1 MNVYNR
7 IVCVCIIL
15 LSVACAA
22 TAQRQ
27 SKKEVLSIDDNF
39 PGGNI
44 IVDSVKGK
52 DIYIHHDL
60 HDTERNWF
68 FWNFRVKGAAAST
81 LTFHF
86 MHPWQQFDA
95 INVVGVHGPAVSR
108 DGGITWSWLGME
120 NATGKSFSYTFSSQE
135 TDVRFSMGMP
145 YTQENLTSFL
155 KKYQNHPNLEMAT
168 LGITRKGRNIERL
181 HVGNIEGNPKYR
193 VLLTARHH
201 ACEMMTNYLI
211 EGAIESILANAEE
224 GAWFRKNVEFMIVPF
239 VDKDGVED
247 GDQGKYRRGR
257 DHNRDYSD
265 ESIYASTR
273 AIRSYVPAW
282 SDERLAVMLDLH
294 CPYIAGKDHEQIH
307 LVGLASPT
315 VAKQQEKFSAILQRT
330 AQAERAL
337 PYQTSF
343 NIPFG
348 TSWNTVANYG
358 KGKSISRWA
367 SELKEVRLASTLE
380 FPYANA
386 SGQMV
391 TQANA
396 RAFGHVLAKSMYEY
410 LVSLDKE

>member
-1 MNVYNR
+1 M
-7 IVCVCIIL
+7 IL
-15 LSVACAA
+15 FSLHGV
-22 TAQRQ
+22 TGVQAQSR
-27 SKKEVLSIDDNF
+27 KEMMTIDDNF

-68 FWNFRVKGAAAST
+68 YWYFRIKGASGST
-81 LTFHF
+81 RTFHF
-86 MHPWQQFDA
+86 THPWQQFSA
-95 INVVGVHGPAVSR
+95 INVVGVHGPAISR

-120 NATGKSFSYTFSSQE
+120 NATGKSFTYTFSGQE
-135 TDVRFSMGMP
+135 KDVRFSMGMP

-155 KKYQNHPNLEMAT
+155 DRYKNNKHLDIAT
-168 LGITRKGRNIERL
+168 LAVTRKGRIVERI
-181 HVGNIEGNPKYR
+181 HVGNTEGNPKYR
-193 VLLTARHH
+193 ILLTARHH
-201 ACEMMTNYLI
+201 ACEMMTNYLLEGVI
-211 EGAIESILANAEE
+211 ETVLGNAEQS
-224 GAWFRKNVEFMIVPF
+224 AWLRKNVEFLVVPF

-247 GDQGKYRRGR
+247 GDQGKYRRAR
-257 DHNRDYSD
+257 DHNRDYSE

-273 AIRSYVPAW
+273 AIRAYVPVW
-282 SDERLAVMLDLH
+282 SDEKLAVMLDLH

-307 LVGLASPT
+307 MVGLSSPG
-315 VAKQQEKFSAILQRT
+315 VSKQQEKFSSILQRT
-330 AQAERAL
+330 SESGNGL

-367 SELKEVRLASTLE
+367 SELKEVKLASTLE

-386 SGQMV
+386 SGKIV
-391 TQANA
+391 TQENA
-396 RAFGHVLAKSMYEY
+396 RDFGRILARSLYEY
-410 LVSLDKE
+410 LLLLEKE